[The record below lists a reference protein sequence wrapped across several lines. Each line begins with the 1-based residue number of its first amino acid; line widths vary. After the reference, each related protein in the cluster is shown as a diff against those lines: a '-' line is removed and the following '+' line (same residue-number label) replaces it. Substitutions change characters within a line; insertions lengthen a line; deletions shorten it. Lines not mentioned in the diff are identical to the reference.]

1 MNDSEP
7 RAALRQDLSVPI
19 AWAYLYMLLLVV
31 PLTVA
36 LALAFV
42 GIWGWERFFDGLGR
56 FLEWP
61 SLIPSLVIGV
71 PLHEVLHGL
80 GWVFFGKR
88 SLKHL
93 RFGVQWKV
101 LTPYAHLRVPIRAR
115 AYRIGA
121 ALPALLLGLLPYLV
135 GLAAGEGWFTAL
147 GLLYLFAA
155 GGDLL
160 VLWLLRKVDGKA
172 LVEDHPSRA
181 GCYAYGTSHNGG
193 GQGV

>member
-1 MNDSEP
+1 MNHPETRTGS
-7 RAALRQDLSVPI
+7 RQDLSVPI
-19 AWAYLYMLLLVV
+19 GWAYLYMLLLAV
-31 PLTVA
+31 PLTAA

-42 GIWGWERFFDGLGR
+42 GVWGWDRFSDGLGR

-61 SLIPSLVIGV
+61 SLVASLVIGV

-80 GWVFFGKR
+80 AWAFFGQR
-88 SLKHL
+88 PLKDV
-93 RFGVQWKV
+93 RFGVQWKL
-101 LTPYAHLRVPIRAR
+101 LTPYAHLQVPIRAR
-115 AYRIGA
+115 AYRLGA
-121 ALPALLLGLLPYLV
+121 AMPALLLGLLPYLV
-135 GLAAGEGWFTAL
+135 GLVVGDGWFTAL

-160 VLWLLRKVDGKA
+160 VLWLLRKVDGQA

-181 GCYAYGTSHNGG
+181 GCYAHGMSENGG